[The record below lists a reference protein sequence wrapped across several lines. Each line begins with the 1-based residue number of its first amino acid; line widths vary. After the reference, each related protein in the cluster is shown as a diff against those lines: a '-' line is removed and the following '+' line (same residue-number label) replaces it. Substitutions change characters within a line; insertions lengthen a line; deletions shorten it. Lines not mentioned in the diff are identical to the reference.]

1 MKTRKN
7 KTNFKLI
14 SDYPEIITFKEMIT
28 ILRIDKA
35 CGYKIIKEKKVKC
48 VKIGRSW
55 KIIKKSVIELLETG
69 T

>member
-1 MKTRKN
+1 
-7 KTNFKLI
+7 
-14 SDYPEIITFKEMIT
+14 MIT